1 MAARYTDL
9 ALEAHE
15 LWRQASGA
23 QTLPGTE
30 QSEHR
35 REGFGVTRVL
45 VRTEEASRLLGKPRG
60 VYLTLDLRGR
70 ETMENGEARAA
81 RAVAAELR
89 TLPPLRRGAAR
100 GLVVCLGSAAMTPDA
115 LGPRAAAHILV
126 TRHLAA
132 QLPSLAAVS
141 VLTPGVLGSTGLEA
155 AEQARG
161 AVRAVR
167 AELVIAID
175 ALASQRLGR
184 VCTTVQLSDTGI
196 IPGSGVGNHRG
207 ALTQETLG
215 VPVVAVG
222 VPTVVDAATLALD
235 VLEEAGAP
243 LPPRGT
249 LAGASR
255 ALMVTPR
262 SIDAQVS
269 ALARIVG
276 LGVSAALHPSL
287 SPEELALLMN

>member
-1 MAARYTDL
+1 MVARHTDL

-15 LWRQASGA
+15 LWRSARGGEA
-23 QTLPGTE
+23 PAGTDC
-30 QSEHR
+30 SEHL
-35 REGFGVTRVL
+35 REGFPVTCVC
-45 VRTEEASRLLGKPRG
+45 VRTDEASRLLDKPRG
-60 VYLTLDLRGR
+60 VYLTLDLRGW
-70 ETMENGEARAA
+70 EQQEDGTATAALALAR
-81 RAVAAELR
+81 ELR
-89 TLPPLRRGAAR
+89 TLPPLRKGVQRA
-100 GLVVCLGSAAMTPDA
+100 LVVCLGNAAMTPDA
-115 LGPRAAAHILV
+115 LGPRAAGHILV

-141 VLTPGVLGSTGLEA
+141 VLSPGVLGSTGLEA

-161 AVRAVR
+161 AVRAAR

-184 VCTTVQLSDTGI
+184 VCATVQLCDTGI
-196 IPGSGVGNHRG
+196 VPGSGVGNHRG
-207 ALTQETLG
+207 ALTRETLG

-235 VLEEAGAP
+235 ILEEAGVP

-287 SPEELALLMN
+287 SPEELTLLTN